1 MAQQLLNPDICVI
14 GAGSGGLTVAAAAA
28 SFGVDVVLIES
39 GKMGGDCLNY
49 GCVPSKALIAAA
61 KHAHIKKESGKFGI
75 EFPEMKVDFKG
86 VHDHIRQ
93 VISTIEPHDSV
104 ERFEGLG
111 VKVILGSG
119 KFVDSSTVQV
129 ADYQIKARRFVISTG
144 SSPAVPPIKGLQ
156 DVPYFT
162 NETIFDNSEKLDH
175 LIVVGGGPIGMELA
189 QSHARLG
196 VKVTV
201 VEALKVLGRDDP
213 ELVEIVKSQVKDDGV
228 ELLDETL
235 VNEVKRNNDQIQ
247 VVVAQDGKV
256 QTIEGSHLLIATGR
270 IPNTT
275 ELGLESAGIA
285 FDKKGVHADSSLKT
299 TNRKVFAIGD
309 VASGPQFT
317 HWAGYQAGL
326 ILRNILFRL
335 PIKENRNLLPWV
347 TYTSPELAHCGL
359 SEEQARE
366 QHGEIKILS
375 WDYKENDR
383 AQAERKSEGKIKII
397 IAKNGKILGAD
408 IAGYNAG
415 ELISMWGLA
424 ISKKFKIR
432 DMLGFVPPYPTFTE
446 MNKRVSVTNYSE
458 STKSPIVRGIIRF
471 LQKFG

>member
-1 MAQQLLNPDICVI
+1 MEQQLLTPDICVI

-61 KHAHIKKESGKFGI
+61 KQAHSKIESVKFGV
-75 EFPEMKVDFKG
+75 EFPEMNVDFKG
-86 VHDHIRQ
+86 VHDHIRH

-111 VKVILGSG
+111 VKVILAAG
-119 KFVDSSTVQV
+119 KFIDNATVQA
-129 ADYQIKARRFVISTG
+129 ADYQIKARRFVVSTG
-144 SSPAVPPIKGLQ
+144 SSPAVPPIPGLQ
-156 DVPYFT
+156 EVPYFT
-162 NETIFDNSEKLDH
+162 NETIFENTEKLDH

-201 VEALKVLGRDDP
+201 VEALKILGRDDP
-213 ELVEIVKSQVKDDGV
+213 ELVEIVVNQVKSDGV
-228 ELLDETL
+228 ALLDQAL
-235 VNEVKRNNDQIQ
+235 VKEVKRNNDLIQ
-247 VVVAQDGKV
+247 VTIEQDGKT
-256 QTIEGSHLLIATGR
+256 QTVEGSHLLIATGR
-270 IPNTT
+270 VPNTS

-285 FDKKGVHADSSLKT
+285 FDKKGIHADSGLKT
-299 TNRKVFAIGD
+299 SNRKVFAIGD

-335 PIKENRNLLPWV
+335 PIKENRDLLPWV

-366 QHGEIKILS
+366 RFSNIKILS

-383 AQAERKSEGKIKII
+383 AQAERKVEGKIKII

-424 ISKKFKIR
+424 ISKKLKIR

-446 MNKRVSVTNYSE
+446 MNKRVSVSNYSE
-458 STKSPIVRGIIRF
+458 STKNPVVRGIIKF

>member
-1 MAQQLLNPDICVI
+1 MEQQLLTPDICVI

-61 KHAHIKKESGKFGI
+61 KQAHSKIESVKFGV
-75 EFPEMKVDFKG
+75 EFPEMNVDFKG
-86 VHDHIRQ
+86 VHDHIRH

-111 VKVILGSG
+111 VKVILAAG
-119 KFVDSSTVQV
+119 KFIDNATVQA
-129 ADYQIKARRFVISTG
+129 ADYQIKARRFVVSTG
-144 SSPAVPPIKGLQ
+144 SSPAVPPIPGLQ
-156 DVPYFT
+156 EVPYFT
-162 NETIFDNSEKLDH
+162 NETIFENTEKLDH

-201 VEALKVLGRDDP
+201 VEALKILGRDDP
-213 ELVEIVKSQVKDDGV
+213 ELVEIVVNQVKTDGV
-228 ELLDETL
+228 ALLDQAL
-235 VNEVKRNNDQIQ
+235 VKEVMRNNDLIQ
-247 VVVAQDGKV
+247 VTIEQDGKT
-256 QTIEGSHLLIATGR
+256 QTVEGSHLLIATGR
-270 IPNTT
+270 VPNTS

-285 FDKKGVHADSSLKT
+285 FDKKGIHADSGLKT
-299 TNRKVFAIGD
+299 SNRKVFAIGD

-335 PIKENRNLLPWV
+335 PIKENRDLLPWV

-366 QHGEIKILS
+366 RFSNIKILS

-383 AQAERKSEGKIKII
+383 AQAERKVEGKIKII
-397 IAKNGKILGAD
+397 ITKNGKILGAD

-424 ISKKFKIR
+424 ISKKLKIR

-446 MNKRVSVTNYSE
+446 MNKRVSVSNYSE
-458 STKSPIVRGIIRF
+458 STKNPVVRGIIKF

>member
-61 KHAHIKKESGKFGI
+61 KHAHTRKESGKFGI

-86 VHDHIRQ
+86 VHDHIRH

-111 VKVILGSG
+111 VKVILGTG

-144 SSPAVPPIKGLQ
+144 SSPAVPPINGLQ

-213 ELVEIVKSQVKDDGV
+213 ELVEIVKNQVKDDGV

-235 VNEVKRNNDQIQ
+235 VNEVKRDNDQIQ
-247 VVVAQDGKV
+247 VVVEQDGKV
-256 QTIEGSHLLIATGR
+256 QTITGSHLLIATGR

-275 ELGLESAGIA
+275 ELGLELAGIA
-285 FDKKGVHADSSLKT
+285 FDKKGIHVDSGLKT

-359 SEEQARE
+359 SEGQARE

-458 STKSPIVRGIIRF
+458 STKSPVVRGIIKF

>member
-1 MAQQLLNPDICVI
+1 MEQQLLTPDICVI

-61 KHAHIKKESGKFGI
+61 KQAHSKIESVKFGV
-75 EFPEMKVDFKG
+75 EFPEMNVDFKG
-86 VHDHIRQ
+86 VHDHIRY

-104 ERFEGLG
+104 ERFEELG
-111 VKVILGSG
+111 VKVILAAG
-119 KFVDSSTVQV
+119 KFIDNATVQA
-129 ADYQIKARRFVISTG
+129 ADYQIKARRFVVSTG
-144 SSPAVPPIKGLQ
+144 SSPAVPPIPGLQ
-156 DVPYFT
+156 EVPYFT
-162 NETIFDNSEKLDH
+162 NETIFENTEKLDH

-201 VEALKVLGRDDP
+201 VEALKILGRDDS
-213 ELVEIVKSQVKDDGV
+213 ELVEIVVNQVKADGV
-228 ELLDETL
+228 ELLDQAL
-235 VNEVKRNNDQIQ
+235 VKEVARSNDLIQ
-247 VVVAQDGKV
+247 VTIEQDGKT
-256 QTIEGSHLLIATGR
+256 QTVEGSHLLIATGR
-270 IPNTT
+270 VPNTS
-275 ELGLESAGIA
+275 ELGLESAGIE
-285 FDKKGVHADSSLKT
+285 FDKKGIHADSGLKT
-299 TNRKVFAIGD
+299 SNRKVFAIGD

-335 PIKENRNLLPWV
+335 PIKENRDLLPWV

-366 QHGEIKILS
+366 RFSNIKILS

-383 AQAERKSEGKIKII
+383 AQAERKVEGKIKII

-424 ISKKFKIR
+424 ISKKLKIR

-446 MNKRVSVTNYSE
+446 MNKRVSVSNYSE
-458 STKSPIVRGIIRF
+458 STKNPVVRGIIKF

>member
-1 MAQQLLNPDICVI
+1 MEQQLLNPDICVI

-49 GCVPSKALIAAA
+49 GCVPSKSLIAAA
-61 KHAHIKKESGKFGI
+61 KSAHSKNESEKFGV
-75 EFPEMKVDFKG
+75 EFPEIKVDFKG
-86 VHDHIRQ
+86 VHDHIQQ

-111 VKVILGSG
+111 VKVILASG
-119 KFVDSSTVQV
+119 KFVDKETVI
-129 ADYQIKARRFVISTG
+129 AGDYQIKARRFVISTG
-144 SSPAVPPIKGLQ
+144 SSPAVPPIPGLQ
-156 DVPYFT
+156 EVPYFT
-162 NETIFDNSEKLDH
+162 NETIFENSEKLDH

-201 VEALKVLGRDDP
+201 VEALKILSRDDP
-213 ELVEIVKSQVKDDGV
+213 ELVEIVTNQIKKDGV
-228 ELLDETL
+228 ELLE
-235 VNEVKRNNDQIQ
+235 EVVVKEIKRNNGQIQ
-247 VVVAQDGKV
+247 VEVEQDGNL
-256 QTIEGSHLLIATGR
+256 QTITGSHLLIATGR
-270 IPNTT
+270 IANTT
-275 ELGLESAGIA
+275 DLGLESAEIK
-285 FDKKGVHADSSLKT
+285 FDKKGIHVDNGLKT

-335 PIKENRNLLPWV
+335 PVKENRGLLPWV

-359 SEEQARE
+359 SESQARE
-366 QHGEIKILS
+366 RFGAIKILA
-375 WDYKENDR
+375 WDYKDNDR
-383 AQAERKSEGKIKII
+383 AQADRHIDGKLKII

-408 IAGYNAG
+408 IAGHNAG

-424 ISKKFKIR
+424 ISKKLKIR
-432 DMLGFVPPYPTFTE
+432 DMLGFVPPYPTYTE
-446 MNKRVSVTNYSE
+446 MNKRVSVSNYAE
-458 STKSPIVRGIIRF
+458 STKSPIVRGIIQF

>member
-61 KHAHIKKESGKFGI
+61 KHAHTRKESGKFGI

-86 VHDHIRQ
+86 VHDHIRH

-111 VKVILGSG
+111 VKVILGTG

-129 ADYQIKARRFVISTG
+129 ADYQVKARRFVISTG

-162 NETIFDNSEKLDH
+162 NETIFENSEKLDH

-189 QSHARLG
+189 QSHTRLG

-201 VEALKVLGRDDP
+201 VEALKILGRDDP
-213 ELVEIVKSQVKDDGV
+213 ELVEIVKNQVKEDGV

-235 VNEVKRNNDQIQ
+235 VNEVKRDNDQIQ
-247 VVVAQDGKV
+247 VVVEQDGKV
-256 QTIEGSHLLIATGR
+256 QTITGSHLLIATGR

-285 FDKKGVHADSSLKT
+285 FDKKGIHADSGLKT

-458 STKSPIVRGIIRF
+458 STKSPVVRGIIKF

>member
-1 MAQQLLNPDICVI
+1 MEQQILTPDICVI

-61 KHAHIKKESGKFGI
+61 KHANIKKESEKFGVQ
-75 EFPEMKVDFKG
+75 FPEMKIDFKA
-86 VHDHIRQ
+86 VHDHIRH

-111 VKVILGSG
+111 VKVILAAG
-119 KFVDSSTVQV
+119 KFIDNTTVQA

-144 SSPAVPPIKGLQ
+144 SSPAVPPIPGLQ
-156 DVPYFT
+156 EVPYFT
-162 NETIFDNSEKLDH
+162 NETIFENAEKLDH

-201 VEALKVLGRDDP
+201 VEALKILGRDDP
-213 ELVEIVKSQVKDDGV
+213 ELVKIVTNQIMEDGV
-228 ELLDETL
+228 ELLDKAL
-235 VNEVKRNNDQIQ
+235 VKEVKRSNEQIQ
-247 VVVAQDGKV
+247 VMIEQDGNTKTV
-256 QTIEGSHLLIATGR
+256 EGSHLLIATGR
-270 IPNTT
+270 IPNTV
-275 ELGLESAGIA
+275 ELGLESAGID
-285 FDKKGVHADSSLKT
+285 FDKKGIHTDKGLKT

-335 PIKENRNLLPWV
+335 PIKENQDLLPWV

-359 SEEQARE
+359 SEQQARE
-366 QHGEIKILS
+366 RYGEIKILT

-383 AQAERKSEGKIKII
+383 AQAERKIEGKIKII
-397 IAKNGKILGAD
+397 VAKNGKILGAD
-408 IAGYNAG
+408 IVGYNAG

-432 DMLGFVPPYPTFTE
+432 DMLGFIPPYPTFTE
-446 MNKRVSVTNYSE
+446 MNKRVSVTHYAN
-458 STKSPIVRGIIRF
+458 STKSPIVRRIIKF
-471 LQKFG
+471 MQKFG

>member
-61 KHAHIKKESGKFGI
+61 KHAHTRKESGKFGI

-86 VHDHIRQ
+86 VHDHIRH

-111 VKVILGSG
+111 VKVILGTG
-119 KFVDSSTVQV
+119 KFIDSSTVQV

-144 SSPAVPPIKGLQ
+144 SSPAVPPINGLQ

-213 ELVEIVKSQVKDDGV
+213 ELVEIVKNQVKEDGV

-247 VVVAQDGKV
+247 IVVEQDGKV
-256 QTIEGSHLLIATGR
+256 QTIAGSHLLIATGR

-285 FDKKGVHADSSLKT
+285 FDKKGIHADSGLKT

-458 STKSPIVRGIIRF
+458 STKSPVVRGIIKF